1 MLADPT
7 ELSGVLNR
15 AVEALTSIRGKGLS
29 ESESIRRAMDEFRQT
44 TDPVA
49 VWLDRNTMLEPDA
62 LIPADRLWQDY
73 NQDCM
78 AKGRPTVS
86 KTALGRAIAQ
96 LRPTIEKRQRTINGR
111 LAWCYVGIG
120 SITEEPR

>member
-1 MLADPT
+1 
-7 ELSGVLNR
+7 VLNK
-15 AVEALTSIRGKGLS
+15 ALEALKAIRGHGLS

-49 VWLDRNTMLEPDA
+49 VWLDRNTVLEPDA
-62 LIPADRLWQDY
+62 VIPADRLWQDY
-73 NQDCM
+73 NQDCV

-96 LRPTIEKRQRTINGR
+96 LRPTVEKRQRTVNDR
-111 LAWCYVGIG
+111 LSWCYVGIG
-120 SITEEPR
+120 SIAEGPK